1 MVAVS
6 DEKTAPG
13 AIAVDIKD
21 SPTTTTVM
29 KGVTC
34 IQGGS
39 TWSVVL
45 KDVVRSALGLVAAEV
60 WLDEPASSAMRR
72 PNGGYYGDP
81 VYDISALEFLAA
93 DAGVASPGVG
103 LAGIL
108 QGSSEFTNLKQ
119 LANDEDTPNDPRLV
133 AASKLFGFATAA
145 EFDGG
150 LLVVFSRSD
159 AVLPQ
164 LKQPAQASFL
174 GAMARVCAALAAATP
189 ARDAIVRKKG
199 GASGWRKLRGLL
211 RTGLLGQAMRLQRE
225 REARG
230 EAADAGAA
238 AGPKARAA
246 GCPRAVAWATWYLGK
261 FKGAKGASA
270 PALNWRKRAAWET
283 PAWTWVGIAATL
295 LTLSG
300 LNELTVQESDGD
312 YFLMLGSFGALMAL
326 QFGAPKSA
334 APSSRALDHTRRFQ
348 APRYLLRRGSPLLT
362 PPPPS
367 PPPGNSSP
375 LAQPRNAVFGCSLA
389 AGIAV
394 LFYYLSGDGF
404 LGVIPKWVA
413 VALAPATAIAVSQRC
428 GVLHPPAGAA
438 SLIFVGGGAKI
449 TDLGWMYL
457 LMPLLV
463 GNLVCCMMAMLI
475 NNLSRK
481 RQYPVFW

>member
-108 QGSSEFTNLKQ
+108 QGSAEFSNLKQ

-174 GAMARVCAALAAATP
+174 GAMARVCAALAAAAP

-362 PPPPS
+362 PPLLPRPPGTARRSRSRATPSSAARSPPASPCSSTTCRATASSVSSPSGSPSRSRPPPPS
-367 PPPGNSSP
+367 PSRSG
-375 LAQPRNAVFGCSLA
+375 AACS
-389 AGIAV
+389 
-394 LFYYLSGDGF
+394 
-404 LGVIPKWVA
+404 
-413 VALAPATAIAVSQRC
+413 TR
-428 GVLHPPAGAA
+428 PPAPPRSSSWAA
-438 SLIFVGGGAKI
+438 APRSPTSAGC
-449 TDLGWMYL
+449 T
-457 LMPLLV
+457 
-463 GNLVCCMMAMLI
+463 C
-475 NNLSRK
+475 
-481 RQYPVFW
+481 